1 MRSTD
6 RPIVRSVSFLIF
18 AGPCALALVSLT
30 GCGTTHEPPKMDAAT
45 YEQKMKEQEELRA
58 MERGGAPK

>member
-1 MRSTD
+1 M
-6 RPIVRSVSFLIF
+6 IV
-18 AGPCALALVSLT
+18 AAPCTLTLLSLT
-30 GCGTTHEPPKMDAAT
+30 GCGGTHEPPKMDAAT